1 MTTTTVPSTTETP
14 ATGGRRVTGQHILIG
29 LLAAAV
35 AAAGQAAVLAEDVPA
50 DHGLVI
56 AEHDLHWSPVK
67 FGEITARL

>member
-35 AAAGQAAVLAEDVPA
+35 AAAGRPLSWPRTS
-50 DHGLVI
+50 LRT
-56 AEHDLHWSPVK
+56 
-67 FGEITARL
+67 TA

>member
-29 LLAAAV
+29 VLAAAV
-35 AAAGQAAVLAEDVPA
+35 AAAGQAA
-50 DHGLVI
+50 
-56 AEHDLHWSPVK
+56 PVK